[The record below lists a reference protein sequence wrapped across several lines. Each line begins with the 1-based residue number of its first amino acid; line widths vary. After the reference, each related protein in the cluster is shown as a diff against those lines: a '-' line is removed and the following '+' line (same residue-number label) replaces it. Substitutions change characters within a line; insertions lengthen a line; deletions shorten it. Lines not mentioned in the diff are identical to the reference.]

1 MRIGIIGSDDRAV
14 AIGRLLKNG
23 GHQVTLGDPAAEERA
38 KRAASVLN
46 ARAEIPYRQAMSS
59 DLLLLAV
66 PQTDVDRAVRAV
78 GSGSQAVI
86 VDAVEGERGTGSYSG
101 AEVLARKLDSHRVV
115 RALIN
120 MPQAG
125 ANVAICG
132 DDQVSKDVLD
142 RALQASGVG
151 TTDRGPLANAGEL
164 EAPLAAA

>member
-46 ARAEIPYRQAMSS
+46 AREEIPYDQAMNS

-66 PQTDVDRAVRAV
+66 PQKDVDRAVRAV
-78 GSGSQAVI
+78 GSGPQAVI
-86 VDAVEGERGTGSYSG
+86 VDAVEGEHRAGSHSG
-101 AEVLARKLDSHRVV
+101 AEVLARKLDSHRLV

-132 DDQVSKDVLD
+132 DDQISKDLLD

-151 TTDRGPLANAGEL
+151 TTDRGPLANASEL
-164 EAPLAAA
+164 EAPLAV